1 MVVCLSF
8 FHNTCMHDDVWFV
21 WMAAHGTHWFFGV
34 VERFC
39 PPLMM
44 IMIMRRRALV
54 RRPLSVAIQF
64 FCCAIHMK
72 NLIKIKS
79 HHNHNSSHWFQNDW
93 GARSTTIIS
102 QQQTHPNQSKQIKWN
117 NSSIEKFFIIRVY
130 LIIWVSSQLVVLFA
144 GVMVV
149 HILFIA
155 AVTPML
161 LMFRQAGRHCC
172 RWGGYYE

>member
-1 MVVCLSF
+1 MYEWRCVICV
-8 FHNTCMHDDVWFV
+8 NG
-21 WMAAHGTHWFFGV
+21 GTWNALIFW
-34 VERFC
+34 C
-39 PPLMM
+39 
-44 IMIMRRRALV
+44 RRAL
-54 RRPLSVAIQF
+54 LSAVDDDNDYEEESFGQTPSVCRHSICC
-64 FCCAIHMK
+64 CCAIHMK

-130 LIIWVSSQLVVLFA
+130 LIIWVSTQLVVLFA